1 MAKDVVSPWPAIAGF
16 GVVSGAMMASLAV
29 LLLRAPPPLP
39 WAGAEE
45 AVVATDDRA
54 ALPRVYVPLTHA
66 LTIKLREGGPR
77 MEAGLAL
84 AVRGSTEDLL
94 ALTSRVEA
102 QIAPI
107 EAEVVRVAQEVV
119 AESADSQSLHAVL
132 PVKLRD
138 VINSAIATED
148 WPAPVD
154 EVLITALRV
163 Y

>member
-1 MAKDVVSPWPAIAGF
+1 MAKDGVSPWPAIAGF
-16 GVVSGAMMASLAV
+16 GGVSGAMLASLAV
-29 LLLRAPPPLP
+29 LLLRAPPTLP
-39 WAGAEE
+39 WAGEE
-45 AVVATDDRA
+45 AVVVMDDRA

-107 EAEVVRVAQEVV
+107 EAEVVRAAQEVV
-119 AESADSQSLHAVL
+119 AESTDSRSLHAAL
-132 PVKLRD
+132 PARLRD
-138 VINSAIATED
+138 VINNAIATDD
-148 WPAPVD
+148 WPTPVD

>member
-1 MAKDVVSPWPAIAGF
+1 MAQDVVSPWPALAGF
-16 GVVSGAMMASLAV
+16 GVVSGTMIVSLAV

-39 WAGAEE
+39 WAGEDE
-45 AVVATDDRA
+45 KVVVDDRA
-54 ALPRVYVPLTHA
+54 TLPRVYVPLTHS

-102 QIAPI
+102 QIGPI
-107 EAEVVRVAQEVV
+107 EAEVVRTAQEVV
-119 AESADSQSLHAVL
+119 AESADSQSLHSAL
-132 PVKLRD
+132 PGRLRD
-138 VINSAIATED
+138 VINSAIASED
-148 WPAPVD
+148 WSAPVD